1 MATVPNKD
9 GQDQFSA
16 DVHVYRPSEI
26 ISTKV
31 GATVKPPAG
40 AVAAGKPPVA
50 PA

>member
-1 MATVPNKD
+1 MAIVPNKD
-9 GQDQFSA
+9 GQDQFT

-26 ISTKV
+26 ISSKV

-40 AVAAGKPPVA
+40 AVAAGKPAVP

>member
-9 GQDQFSA
+9 GQDNFGV
-16 DVHVYRPSEI
+16 DVHVYTPREI
-26 ISTKV
+26 HSAKV
-31 GATVKPPAG
+31 GSTIKPPAG